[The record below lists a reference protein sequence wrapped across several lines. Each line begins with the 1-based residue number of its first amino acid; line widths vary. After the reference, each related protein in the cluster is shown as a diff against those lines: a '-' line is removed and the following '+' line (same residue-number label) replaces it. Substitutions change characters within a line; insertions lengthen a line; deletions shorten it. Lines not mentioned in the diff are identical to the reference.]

1 MATNFEHA
9 EEFFSFLTGKASAA
23 LGRRLQRN
31 LKDEGVVITSEQW
44 TLLYYLWIE
53 EGRTQQELALLTF
66 RDKPSISRLI
76 NNLERLKLVMRVND
90 KEDKRSNL
98 IFLTKQGRLLR
109 DSCMRSAKRTTQEAL
124 EGVNYDQIKNAKD
137 TLEHLY
143 LNIE

>member
-98 IFLTKQGRLLR
+98 IFLTKQGRLWR
-109 DSCMRSAKRTTQEAL
+109 DSCMRRAKRTIQEAL
-124 EGVNYDQIKNAKD
+124 EGVNYDQRKKAKD

-143 LNIE
+143 LNLK